1 MTPQKNERKNC
12 FVLCVDANS
21 LRRLKKKEE
30 KNIFCFVIRKILIQ
44 ATVIRQYGAH
54 LKNQIV
60 G

>member
-1 MTPQKNERKNC
+1 MNVKI
-12 FVLCVDANS
+12 VLFFVDANS

-30 KNIFCFVIRKILIQ
+30 KNIFCFIIRKILIQ